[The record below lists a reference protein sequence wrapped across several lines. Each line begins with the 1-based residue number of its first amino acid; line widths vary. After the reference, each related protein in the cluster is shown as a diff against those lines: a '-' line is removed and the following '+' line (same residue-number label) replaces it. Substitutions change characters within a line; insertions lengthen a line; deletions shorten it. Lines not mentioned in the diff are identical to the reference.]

1 MKPNLNREEVLELWL
16 QTLEQHP
23 ERQTDG
29 ILGDG
34 QGKFCCLGQL
44 CDLVYD
50 ENEKSVEEDADL
62 GSVKKF
68 GAHLSYIELPKE
80 VVAFMGFSN
89 WAGKIINPD
98 STKYMSLAEMN
109 DNAVPWPEI
118 AKFIR
123 ENPDKVFVND

>member
-16 QTLEQHP
+16 QTLEQFP
-23 ERQTDG
+23 ERQTNG
-29 ILGDG
+29 ILGNG

-50 ENEKSVEEDADL
+50 ENEKSVEGDADL

-68 GAHLSYIELPKE
+68 GAELADTNLPEE
-80 VVAFMGFSN
+80 VIQFMGF
-89 WAGKIINPD
+89 ADTIGGIINPD
-98 STKYMSLAEMN
+98 VTDETRLAYMN